1 MPLDDQARTVLAER
15 AAIAKA
21 DTMQQHVL
29 LCGAA
34 DCGEAGDPAGALKAL
49 RHAVAEAGLRRE
61 VLVSEAACLEI
72 CEQGPICV
80 VHPDGTW
87 YAQVD
92 EDVAR
97 RIVSEHLVGGDV
109 VAENAFLDPHAG

>member
-1 MPLDDQARTVLAER
+1 MDAAARATLAER
-15 AAIAKA
+15 ATIAKA

-34 DCGEAGDPAGALKAL
+34 DCGEAGDPAAALKAL
-49 RHAVAEAGLRRE
+49 KHAVAEAGLRRE

-92 EDVAR
+92 EEVAR
-97 RIVSEHLVGGDV
+97 RIVAEHLVAGEV
-109 VAENAFLDPHAG
+109 VADHAFLDPHAA